1 MSAWLPLS
9 EAADRLGLSRSA
21 TYRAT
26 RRGELKSR
34 RVAGRLLV
42 EVDPDEAGA
51 ETEPGTPLHSI
62 SAFPLGTVR
71 NGTVKR
77 CAIPAPRVTEVDVE
91 RARLLLDLERDELE
105 RRRKLARRA
114 VALEESVAIASL
126 LLRNAGVPVSEADA
140 AALHD
145 ALALEVALRADDAP
159 LTPMQVAETVRRT
172 LAQGRAGEAVMPA
185 TAAEAGAV
193 QTPVESRVPPSLL
206 AAFLLMLM
214 RGD

>member
-42 EVDPDEAGA
+42 EVDDDEAET

-62 SAFPLGTVR
+62 SASSLGAAR
-71 NGTVKR
+71 NGTAKR
-77 CAIPAPRVTEVDVE
+77 CAVPPPRVTEVDLE

-105 RRRKLARRA
+105 RRRRLARRA
-114 VALEESVAIASL
+114 AALEESVAIASL
-126 LLRNAGVPVSEADA
+126 LLRNAAVQVSESEA

-145 ALALEVALRADDAP
+145 ALALEVALGADDAP
-159 LTPMQVAETVRRT
+159 LTPTQVAATIRRT
-172 LAQGRAGEAVMPA
+172 LTEGRPAEAAPSTAVE
-185 TAAEAGAV
+185 AAESPV
-193 QTPVESRVPPSLL
+193 QARVPPSLM
-206 AAFLLMLM
+206 AAFLMMLM